1 VKPGLGVSGFDY
13 TNYFVQSDSQKVSR
27 QMCPGEDAKGEM
39 VQTLH
44 DICVDKLRAM
54 MAARPDLAGTASAG
68 RPLLVGL
75 IGRGIQLSRTPA
87 MHERE
92 AARFGLGYAYMLVD
106 FDQLGLKDD
115 ALPGILSAGAAL
127 GFQGF
132 NVTHPFKQQVI
143 PLLDRIAPEA
153 AAIGAV
159 NTVVYDAGRTP
170 TATTTGHNT
179 DCWGFAESFRQ
190 GLAGVPLRQ
199 VVQFGAGGAGA
210 AVAYALMQLGVENL
224 AIIDSDAA
232 RAEALATQMR
242 AEWGERV
249 QATAAVAD
257 ALSWTDGIVN
267 TTPVG
272 MAKYPGMPFPA
283 EMLRR
288 QHWVAE
294 IIYFPEETELLRVAR
309 ELGCRNL
316 AGTGMAIGQAVRA
329 FELFTGRK
337 SDMAA
342 MAGHFAAAA

>member
-1 VKPGLGVSGFDY
+1 M
-13 TNYFVQSDSQKVSR
+13 VQS
-27 QMCPGEDAKGEM
+27 
-39 VQTLH
+39 LH
-44 DICVDKLRAM
+44 EICVGKLRA
-54 MAARPDLAGTASAG
+54 AIAG
-68 RPLLVGL
+68 RAYPAGRQPLLVGL

-92 AARFGLGYAYMLVD
+92 AARFGLDYAYLLVD
-106 FDQLGLKDD
+106 FDQLGLDDD

-143 PLLDRIAPEA
+143 PLLDSLAPEA
-153 AAIGAV
+153 ASIGAV
-159 NTVVYDAGRTP
+159 NTVVYEAGR
-170 TATTTGHNT
+170 TTGHNT

-190 GLAGVPLRQ
+190 GLKGVALRQ

-210 AVAYALMQLGVENL
+210 AVAHALLQLGVESL
-224 AIIDSDAA
+224 TLIDTDAA
-232 RAEALATQMR
+232 RAEALAVHMR
-242 AEWGERV
+242 TAWKTDRI
-249 QATAAVAD
+249 QATTKVAD
-257 ALSWTDGIVN
+257 ALAWTDGIVN

-283 EMLRR
+283 ELLRR

-309 ELGCRNL
+309 GLGCRSL

>member
-1 VKPGLGVSGFDY
+1 
-13 TNYFVQSDSQKVSR
+13 
-27 QMCPGEDAKGEM
+27 M
-39 VQTLH
+39 QTLH
-44 DICVDKLRAM
+44 DICVDKLRAV
-54 MAARPDLAGTASAG
+54 MAARPNLTG
-68 RPLLVGL
+68 RKALLVGL

-92 AARFGLGYAYMLVD
+92 AARFGLDYAYMLVD
-106 FDQLGLKDD
+106 FDQLGLQDD

-143 PLLDRIAPEA
+143 PLLDALGPEA

-159 NTVVYDAGRTP
+159 NTVVYDNGRTE
-170 TATTTGHNT
+170 GHNT
-179 DCWGFAESFRQ
+179 DCWGFAESFHQ
-190 GLAGVPLRQ
+190 GLNGVPLRQ

-210 AVAYALMQLGVENL
+210 AVAHALLQLGVERL
-224 AIIDSDAA
+224 TIIDTDSI
-232 RAEALATQMR
+232 RADALAAHMR
-242 AEWGERV
+242 KDWGDRV
-249 QATAAVAD
+249 QATTNVAE
-257 ALSWTDGIVN
+257 ALSMTDGIVN

-283 EMLRR
+283 EALRR

-309 ELGCRNL
+309 GLGCRNL

>member
-1 VKPGLGVSGFDY
+1 
-13 TNYFVQSDSQKVSR
+13 
-27 QMCPGEDAKGEM
+27 M
-39 VQTLH
+39 VQNLH
-44 DICVDKLRAM
+44 DICVDKLRAV
-54 MAARPDLAGTASAG
+54 MAARADLSAST
-68 RPLLVGL
+68 PLLVGL

-92 AARFGLGYAYMLVD
+92 AARFGLGYAYLLVD
-106 FDQLGLKDD
+106 FDQLGLADD
-115 ALPGILSAGAAL
+115 ALPGVISAGAAL

-159 NTVVYDAGRTP
+159 NTVVYGNGRTE
-170 TATTTGHNT
+170 GHNT
-179 DCWGFAESFRQ
+179 DCWGFAESFRR
-190 GLAGVPLRQ
+190 GLGAGPEGVPVRS

-210 AVAYALMQLGVENL
+210 AVAHALLQLGTESL
-224 AIIDSDAA
+224 TLIDTDAS
-232 RAEALATQMR
+232 RAEALAAHMR
-242 AEWGERV
+242 KAWNSDRV
-249 QATAAVAD
+249 QATAKVAD
-257 ALSWTDGIVN
+257 ALAWTDGIVN

-283 EMLRR
+283 ELLRR

-309 ELGCRNL
+309 ALGCRNL
-316 AGTGMAIGQAVRA
+316 SGTGMAIGQAVRA

>member
-1 VKPGLGVSGFDY
+1 MG
-13 TNYFVQSDSQKVSR
+13 QS
-27 QMCPGEDAKGEM
+27 
-39 VQTLH
+39 LH
-44 DICVDKLRAM
+44 DTCMDKLRAV
-54 MAARPDLAGTASAG
+54 MAARRDLAPPEQRGG
-68 RPLLVGL
+68 QVLVGL

-92 AARFGLGYAYMLVD
+92 AARFGLGYAYLLVD
-106 FDQLGLKDD
+106 FDQLGLEDA
-115 ALPGILSAGAAL
+115 ALPGILSAGATL

-143 PLLDRIAPEA
+143 PLLDRLAPEA

-159 NTVVYDAGRTP
+159 NTVVYDAGRTD
-170 TATTTGHNT
+170 GHNT

-190 GLAGVPLRQ
+190 GLKDVPLRQ

-210 AVAYALMQLGVENL
+210 AVAHALLQLGAESL
-224 AIIDSDAA
+224 TLIDTDAA
-232 RAEALATQMR
+232 RAEALAAHLR
-242 AEWGERV
+242 AEWGGERV
-249 QATAAVAD
+249 QATTKIAD

-283 EMLRR
+283 ALLRR

-309 ELGCRNL
+309 GLGCRSL

>member
-1 VKPGLGVSGFDY
+1 
-13 TNYFVQSDSQKVSR
+13 
-27 QMCPGEDAKGEM
+27 M

-44 DICVDKLRAM
+44 DICVDRLRAV
-54 MAARPDLAGTASAG
+54 MAARPDLRSGQV
-68 RPLLVGL
+68 LVGL

-92 AARFGLGYAYMLVD
+92 AARFGLGYAYLLVD
-106 FDQLGLKDD
+106 FDALGLADD
-115 ALPGILSAGAAL
+115 ALPGVISAGAAL

-159 NTVVYDAGRTP
+159 NTVVYDTGRTP
-170 TATTTGHNT
+170 RATAGHNT

-190 GLAGVPLRQ
+190 GLGAGPDGVPLRQ

-210 AVAYALMQLGVENL
+210 AVAHALLQLGTESL
-224 AIIDSDAA
+224 TLIDTDAS
-232 RAEALATQMR
+232 RAEALAAHMR
-242 AEWGERV
+242 KAWNSDRV
-249 QATAAVAD
+249 QATAKVAD
-257 ALSWTDGIVN
+257 ALAWTDGIVN

-283 EMLRR
+283 ELLRR

-309 ELGCRNL
+309 GLGCRNL
-316 AGTGMAIGQAVRA
+316 SGTGMAIGQAVRA